1 MINYRARLKDFQ
13 LDTIPNLDVAAL
25 GALQLVSQE
34 QIPKLD
40 FSHLKRPLVLGSG
53 NAFFTARILF
63 DGVDAFYGDEST
75 YGAML
80 QMPSHYDGV
89 VILSAS
95 GKKHAIAMVEIAQK
109 AHLDT
114 YLITNTKDADAARSL
129 DEDHVFVFQKNREP
143 YTYNTSTYFTPVFG
157 KTEEDA
163 SAIASFI
170 EHEVSAHL
178 LRNFDDY
185 EAYALIIPSR
195 FKYARAMLRT
205 KFDELFGPM
214 VVGRVF
220 TDEEIKHAKTV
231 VSSGRELLISF
242 GVENEHYGIPKN
254 RLQIPLPKAVQYGGF
269 LAISYYVVGKIQ
281 EAHPPYFAQSVAKY
295 TQTAS
300 RIFDQDITPI
310 VE

>member
-13 LDTIPNLDVAAL
+13 LDTLPNLDVAVL
-25 GALQLVSQE
+25 GALQLISEVDL
-34 QIPKLD
+34 PKLD

-75 YGAML
+75 YDAML

-89 VILSAS
+89 VVLSAS
-95 GKKHAIAMVEIAQK
+95 GKKHAIAMVELAQK

-114 YLITNTKDADAARSL
+114 YLITNTKNSDAAKSL
-129 DEDHVFVFQKNREP
+129 DEDHVFVFPKNREP
-143 YTYNTSTYFTPVFG
+143 YTYNTSTYLTPVFAN
-157 KTEEDA
+157 TQEDA
-163 SAIASFI
+163 SAVASFI
-170 EHEVSAHL
+170 EYEVSSKL

-185 EAYALIIPSR
+185 EAYALIIPSH
-195 FKYARAMLRT
+195 FKYARGMLRT

-220 TDEEIKHAKTV
+220 TDEEVKHAKTV
-231 VSSGRELLISF
+231 VSSGRELFISF
-242 GVENEHYGIPKN
+242 GVTNEDYGIPKN
-254 RLQIPLPKAVQYGGF
+254 RLQIPLPKEVQYGGF

-300 RIFDQDITPI
+300 HIFNQDIKPI